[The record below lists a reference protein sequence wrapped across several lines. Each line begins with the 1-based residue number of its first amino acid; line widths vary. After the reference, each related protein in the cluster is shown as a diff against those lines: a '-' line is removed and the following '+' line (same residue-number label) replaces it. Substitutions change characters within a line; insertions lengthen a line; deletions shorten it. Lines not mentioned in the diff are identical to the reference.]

1 MSGPPDRPQHAV
13 PAVVARCVAAVDEVA
28 AAPLWSLSDAELL
41 TLLDNAYA
49 LVSKVHALAL
59 SAVTEAGA
67 RDLDDRVGA
76 PSMAA
81 LLRHRLR
88 LTPAARRDVVLA
100 SAIASRHPVL
110 ATAVRGTRGPGGLVG
125 SDSAVDE
132 EPTTNPVIPIRVEQ
146 AAAIADVL
154 ADAPPAASAQVIADA
169 EAALVGFAATL
180 DAVQLRRLGTRIWT
194 LVDPDDADATEA
206 ALLARQ
212 EARAHAARRLSLAR
226 YGDGITGITG
236 QLDDF
241 GAAVLRAALDPLAG
255 PLPKTA
261 DGPDPRTA
269 GQRLADALVE
279 LARRALANGDLP
291 EQGGIPPQL
300 VVTIDADRLHPPC
313 TDHQGRD
320 HDGDHGDQDGGTADT
335 VTDATHAGITD
346 GDTID
351 DGTGGIGTLDD
362 GTRLSP
368 TEVARLSCEA
378 DPIIALLTAG
388 IPTWVTRRDRTA
400 RGVLRRALV
409 LRDGGCAFPG
419 CDRPASWCHAHHIV
433 AWQDGGPTVL
443 DNLVL
448 LCGYHHRHIHSGA
461 WTVVMADDGHPDFL
475 PPPWIDPERRPL
487 RNTTRDLLRT

>member
-1 MSGPPDRPQHAV
+1 MDEPGQKP
-13 PAVVARCVAAVDEVA
+13 VA
-28 AAPLWSLSDAELL
+28 
-41 TLLDNAYA
+41 
-49 LVSKVHALAL
+49 
-59 SAVTEAGA
+59 
-67 RDLDDRVGA
+67 
-76 PSMAA
+76 
-81 LLRHRLR
+81 
-88 LTPAARRDVVLA
+88 
-100 SAIASRHPVL
+100 
-110 ATAVRGTRGPGGLVG
+110 
-125 SDSAVDE
+125 
-132 EPTTNPVIPIRVEQ
+132 PIRVEQ
-146 AAAIADVL
+146 ATAIADVL
-154 ADAPPAASAQVIADA
+154 ADAPPGASAQVVADA

-180 DAVQLRRLGTRIWT
+180 DAVQLRRLGTRIWA

-226 YGDGITGITG
+226 YGDGATGITG
-236 QLDDF
+236 QLDDL
-241 GAAVLRAALDPLAG
+241 GAAVLRAALDPLAA

-291 EQGGIPPQL
+291 EHGGIPPQL
-300 VVTIDADRLHPPC
+300 VVTVDADRLSPPC
-313 TDHQGRD
+313 TDHEG
-320 HDGDHGDQDGGTADT
+320 HIHNGSHGDHGDHDDHDDHEEHADHDAAPPDTAT
-335 VTDATHAGITD
+335 GVTDDSPGGIGAT
-346 GDTID
+346 D
-351 DGTGGIGTLDD
+351 DNPGGIGTTDD

-368 TEVARLSCEA
+368 TEVARLACEA
-378 DPIIALLTAG
+378 DPILALITAG
-388 IPTWVTRRDRTA
+388 IPTWITRRDRTA

-419 CDRPASWCHAHHIV
+419 CDRPGSWCHAHHIV

-475 PPPWIDPERRPL
+475 PPPWIDAERRPL